1 MSLLD
6 MDLATSTPIEAL
18 ALPSIPDA
26 PPFTKLFSIE
36 LHISNQCL
44 PAKNQQS
51 DRKIQKS
58 PKSQYPEITL
68 ITSKRAGSCCH
79 HFQSLLTTLVLIQF
93 TPSPF

>member
-1 MSLLD
+1 

-68 ITSKRAGSCCH
+68 ITCCH